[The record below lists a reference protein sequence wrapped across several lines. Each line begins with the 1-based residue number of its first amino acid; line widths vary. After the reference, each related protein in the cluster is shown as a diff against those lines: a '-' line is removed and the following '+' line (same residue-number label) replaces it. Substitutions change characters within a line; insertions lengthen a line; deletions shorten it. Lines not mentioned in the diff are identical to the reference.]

1 MSTNTK
7 KIMIYQSSINLP
19 REGWLQRCFICNQV
33 TGNTMSVVKIYVFK
47 QDIYLDYSAYICI
60 KCENKVMSRVH
71 CIDETIYRIKHK
83 FFKMLNKSI
92 IDDLH
97 QFGIYN
103 YSIENVAN
111 TNYNHT
117 QLTSYLR
124 KYTYFPV
131 EPNPPDPLDVS
142 SNSSTNSTRENGD
155 KSGVQT

>member
-1 MSTNTK
+1 MEAITK
-7 KIMIYQSSINLP
+7 KIMIYQSSLNLP
-19 REGWLQRCFICNQV
+19 KEGWLQRCFICNQV
-33 TGNTMSVVKIYVFK
+33 TGNNLSVVKIYVSK
-47 QDIYLDYSAYICI
+47 QKTYLDYTTYICV
-60 KCENKVMSRVH
+60 KCENKVMCRVH
-71 CIDETIYRIKHK
+71 YINQNIYRIKYK

-97 QFGIYN
+97 RYGIYN

-117 QLTSYLR
+117 QLTEHLM

-131 EPNPPDPLDVS
+131 EPNPPEPLVVS
-142 SNSSTNSTRENGD
+142 SSSSTNSILENGD